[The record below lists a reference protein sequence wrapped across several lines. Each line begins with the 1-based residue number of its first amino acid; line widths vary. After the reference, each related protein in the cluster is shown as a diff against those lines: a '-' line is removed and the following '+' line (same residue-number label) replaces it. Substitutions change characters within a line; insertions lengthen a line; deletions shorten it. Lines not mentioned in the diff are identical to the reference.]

1 MTKDFTRLSDAEL
14 FYLLNGEPVDKEM
27 AFREIYSRHSTH
39 VYRYC
44 RRILGDKEQC
54 DDIFQETFLR
64 FLQSAQKERLM
75 TNVPAFLIRIARNL
89 CLDENK
95 IYKNRPVSLESWD
108 IGIEDNQYEKAELS
122 KLVAMALDLLSD
134 EFREALVLQ
143 VYNDMSYD
151 EIAEVMDVPVTTVR
165 NWLVRAK
172 RKIRQILEPY
182 LEESPKEVK
191 NRESGSKR

>member
-1 MTKDFTRLSDAEL
+1 MTKDFTRLNDAEL
-14 FYLLNGEPVDKEM
+14 FYLLSGAPIDKEM
-27 AFREIYSRHSTH
+27 AFRELYSRHSTH

-44 RRILGDKEQC
+44 RRILGDKAQC
-54 DDIFQETFLR
+54 EDMFQETFLR

-95 IYKNRPVSLESWD
+95 FYKNRPVSLESWD
-108 IGIEDNQYEKAELS
+108 IGIEDNQYEKAEIS
-122 KLVAMALDLLSD
+122 KLVTMALDLLSE

-143 VYNDMSYD
+143 VYNDMSYE
-151 EIAEVMDVPVTTVR
+151 EIADVMEVPVTTVR

-172 RKIRQILEPY
+172 RKIRQILVPY
-182 LEESPKEVK
+182 LEESSKEV
-191 NRESGSKR
+191 NKRQSDS